1 MKQLD
6 MRREAAERADAAAA
20 AAAERE
26 ARERQEQRTHNRH
39 MAGLV
44 VGAVGSRRHAGRRR
58 IRRER
63 GLVACHSSVRAQ
75 PPCSGQYLRAAAQ
88 RPDDMKFVSNATRTS
103 TNSASNAATRALT
116 GPWPRSSPQLRAE
129 STPRWPSIAEQSG
142 HGRLSL
148 SVTVR
153 GCWRVRRGG
162 FAARA
167 VCVHAGWLRASLGGH
182 EPLPER
188 REAARMGRGR
198 AGVRRWPRLPPSHVR
213 RSGHDDRRRGNVQ
226 RGITQPGVQVPAASW
241 PTAVAARWARRV
253 ASAGWGLSR
262 CQRSECG

>member
-1 MKQLD
+1 MTPFSRRACASPCSGAQVLGPEKLQIALQALEPQLKRDRQALMKQLD

-26 ARERQEQRTHNRH
+26 ARERQEQRKHNRH

-129 STPRWPSIAEQSG
+129 STPRWPSIPEQSG

-182 EPLPER
+182 EPLPV
-188 REAARMGRGR
+188 GR
-198 AGVRRWPRLPPSHVR
+198 AHGEGESRSAPMATPAPEPRPSIR
-213 RSGHDDRRRGNVQ
+213 PR
-226 RGITQPGVQVPAASW
+226 
-241 PTAVAARWARRV
+241 
-253 ASAGWGLSR
+253 
-262 CQRSECG
+262 